1 MAQISTYVPYEHHT
15 VPIICMFLIR
25 TIFEDAH
32 SLIMLEEVEFNYHQI
47 GSFIIFLIMT
57 QNGST
62 IVVLAFRTNL
72 TIPLFIFSLFVF
84 HLWYCSFIRLKSNDE
99 ITLKYFHRHWN
110 NWNIRD
116 TKVIYELCTY
126 HKLYI
131 FFWMSTLNFVIKISD
146 CSRLFRSH
154 LITSQ
159 KTNPFVGGLHLNSW
173 MRLLLLF
180 RFIAFELSRYVA
192 RYYIIRICGV

>member
-1 MAQISTYVPYEHHT
+1 MSIFAFNLERGIPKFKKNRIMAQIITYVPYEHHT
-15 VPIICMFLIR
+15 VPIICMFLFR

-84 HLWYCSFIRLKSNDE
+84 HL
-99 ITLKYFHRHWN
+99 
-110 NWNIRD
+110 
-116 TKVIYELCTY
+116 
-126 HKLYI
+126 
-131 FFWMSTLNFVIKISD
+131 
-146 CSRLFRSH
+146 
-154 LITSQ
+154 
-159 KTNPFVGGLHLNSW
+159 
-173 MRLLLLF
+173 
-180 RFIAFELSRYVA
+180 
-192 RYYIIRICGV
+192 